1 MFILSLFVIAR
12 SWKQPGYPTIGEWT
26 HEIWFIFTVEYYSVI
41 KSFAG
46 KCMELENI
54 PNEVTQTPKRHAWYI
69 LTNKWILAEKKSTEY
84 PGYNPQYSCIR
95 AQVRMPP
102 LGRKKK
108 AITEVGAEGKEE
120 QGHLLG
126 GWNRTEALRARRKNG
141 NRQPQKVGGGRDCL

>member
-69 LTNKWILAEKKSTEY
+69 LTNKWILAEKKKYRIPRIQSTVLMYKGPSEDAS
-84 PGYNPQYSCIR
+84 PW
-95 AQVRMPP
+95 
-102 LGRKKK
+102 
-108 AITEVGAEGKEE
+108 EE
-120 QGHLLG
+120 EESNH
-126 GWNRTEALRARRKNG
+126 R
-141 NRQPQKVGGGRDCL
+141 GGGGGEGGTRSFIGWVEQD